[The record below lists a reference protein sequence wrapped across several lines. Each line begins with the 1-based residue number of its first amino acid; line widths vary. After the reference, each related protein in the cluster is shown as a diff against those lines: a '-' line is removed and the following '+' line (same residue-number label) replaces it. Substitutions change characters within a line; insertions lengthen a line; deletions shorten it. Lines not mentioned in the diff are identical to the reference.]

1 MPAPRLSRLSP
12 PALLVVILTC
22 LVAPAE
28 ASKNTGKKKPRPP
41 LDLALRQ
48 KDLASTLALPQ
59 RPDGYAVTLGADPW
73 SALEGH
79 GAFGPEPGVPKR
91 REALDGDDAQTE
103 EVILRKL
110 LEGETIPLL
119 RIRTSP

>member
-1 MPAPRLSRLSP
+1 
-12 PALLVVILTC
+12 
-22 LVAPAE
+22 
-28 ASKNTGKKKPRPP
+28 
-41 LDLALRQ
+41 
-48 KDLASTLALPQ
+48 
-59 RPDGYAVTLGADPW
+59 VTLGADPW